1 MPYVGRV
8 KVSNTDSKLD
18 SVKKERDRYALM
30 TFAWAD
36 LVFELDRFYNIEFAE
51 GATEAFFGRS
61 KNELKGSS
69 FRDLVTPSDIPMV
82 GGLFK
87 TILRGGR
94 LHDKKLRLLLGN
106 FQPQWASMSAYCLGP
121 SDSDNIFVALRK
133 SSADE
138 LPSASLPHDEK
149 SGLVDGHSF
158 ANLAAERLREIQDA
172 GESAEVTLVSIPEM
186 VSLQERLGDG
196 GSDAL
201 LASVGDFLK
210 ANSVGGDTAAAVGD
224 GRFSILRSS
233 TTKVEDL
240 VSQIE
245 GLTQKFDPTGVGVQ
259 VESATMAMDNDTGIS
274 EEDLAKG
281 LLYTMNKFRDSD
293 GAGLNLKDLT
303 ANMSTLV
310 GEAVAEV
317 NSFKSLVEKGEFF
330 VALQPIIHIQTGEI
344 HHYEALC
351 RFEKAAGES
360 PFKLITFA
368 EETGLIHDFDLAM
381 AKKVVEW
388 LGKFPRNSNKYRAA
402 VNVSGYSI
410 GKPSY
415 VEALH
420 KMLKEN
426 EWLVGKL
433 MFEITES
440 SRMSDLDSANNF
452 IQSLRSK
459 GYHVCLDDFG
469 AGAASFQYLSV
480 LDVDVVK
487 LDGSAVKN
495 AQKAKKGRAFLSA
508 LTELC
513 KRMSVE
519 TIAEMVDTPET
530 LEFCRDC
537 GCNYVQGF
545 LFGRPSKEVKD
556 FHPLPQAGLFKKL
569 TNLRY

>member
-1 MPYVGRV
+1 MERLASQDIRLETL
-8 KVSNTDSKLD
+8 KR
-18 SVKKERDRYALM
+18 ERDRYVSMA
-30 TFAWAD
+30 FAWAD
-36 LVFELDRFYNIEFAE
+36 LLFELDRHFNIEFVE

-61 KNELKGSS
+61 KKELEGSS
-69 FRDLVTPSDIPMV
+69 FRDLVMPSDIPLAGQIFNGV
-82 GGLFK
+82 LK
-87 TILRGGR
+87 TSRV
-94 LHDKKLRLLLGN
+94 HDKLLRLQLSNG
-106 FQPQWASMSAYCLGP
+106 QTQWVSMSAYCLN
-121 SDSDNIFVALRK
+121 SQDAHIFLALRK
-133 SSADE
+133 SSAED
-138 LPSASLPHDEK
+138 LPSASLPKDEK
-149 SGLVDGHSF
+149 TGLVDGHNF
-158 ANLAAERLREIQDA
+158 AGLAAERLRGIQEA
-172 GESAEVTLVSIPEM
+172 GESAEVTLVSIPEIS
-186 VSLQERLGDG
+186 SLQERLDDSGNT
-196 GSDAL
+196 AL
-201 LASVGDFLK
+201 MQSVGAFLM
-210 ANSVGGDTAAAVGD
+210 ANSVGGDTAAQVGD
-224 GRFSILRSS
+224 GRFSIMHASN
-233 TTKVEDL
+233 TKVEDL
-240 VSQIE
+240 IGQIE
-245 GLTQKFDPTGVGVQ
+245 SLTKSFDPTGAGVQ
-259 VESATMAMDNDTGIS
+259 VETATMEMQSGIDIS

-317 NSFKSLVEKGEFF
+317 NSFKQLVEKGEFF
-330 VALQPIIHIQTGEI
+330 VALQPIIHIATGEI

-351 RFEKAAGES
+351 RFDRAAGES

-368 EETGLIHDFDLAM
+368 EETGLIHDFDFAM
-381 AKKVVEW
+381 ARKVMDW

-426 EWLVGKL
+426 EWLAGKL

-452 IQSLRSK
+452 IQALRSK
-459 GYHVCLDDFG
+459 GFHVCLDDFG

-556 FHPLPQAGLFKKL
+556 FTPLPQVNLFKKL

>member
-1 MPYVGRV
+1 VGSQDT
-8 KVSNTDSKLD
+8 KTDLIKR
-18 SVKKERDRYALM
+18 ERDRYAQM

-36 LVFELDRFYNIEFAE
+36 LAFELDRFFNIEFVE
-51 GATEAFFGRS
+51 GPTEAFFDRS
-61 KNELKGSS
+61 KKELQGSS
-69 FRDLVTPSDIPMV
+69 FRDLVMPSDIPLV
-82 GGLFK
+82 GQIFK
-87 TILRGGR
+87 SILKAGR
-94 LHDKKLRLLLGN
+94 IHDKKLRLLLHTD
-106 FQPQWASMSAYCLGP
+106 QPQWVSMSAYCLGDG
-121 SDSDNIFVALRK
+121 SNIFLAMRK

-138 LPSASLPHDEK
+138 LPSSSLPKDAQ
-149 SGLVDGHSF
+149 SGLVDGNSF
-158 ANLAAERLREIQDA
+158 SALAAERLRAIQEA
-172 GESAEVTLVSIPEM
+172 GESAEVTLVSIPEITA
-186 VSLQERLGDG
+186 LQERLDAGA
-196 GSDAL
+196 SDAL
-201 LASVGDFLK
+201 MQSVGDFLK
-210 ANSVGGDTAAAVGD
+210 TNSVGGDTAAKVGD
-224 GRFSILRSS
+224 GRFSIMHASG
-233 TTKVEDL
+233 TKVEDL

-259 VESATMAMDNDTGIS
+259 VQSATMEMDASAGIS

-293 GAGLNLKDLT
+293 GAGLNIKDLT

-310 GEAVAEV
+310 EQAVAEV
-317 NSFKSLVEKGEFF
+317 NNFKQICEKGEFF
-330 VALQPIIHIQTGEI
+330 VALQPIIHIATGEI

-351 RFEKAAGES
+351 RFDKTGVES
-360 PFKLITFA
+360 PFKTITFA
-368 EETGLIHDFDLAM
+368 EETGLIHDFDFAM

-410 GKPSY
+410 GKPTY

-452 IQSLRSK
+452 IQALRSK

-495 AQKAKKGRAFLSA
+495 AMKAPKGRAFLSA

-537 GCNYVQGF
+537 NCNYVQGF

-556 FHPLPQAGLFKKL
+556 FNPLPQGNLFKKL

>member
-1 MPYVGRV
+1 VGSQDNKADLV
-8 KVSNTDSKLD
+8 KR
-18 SVKKERDRYALM
+18 ERDRYAQM

-36 LVFELDRFYNIEFAE
+36 LAFELDRFFNIEFVE
-51 GATEAFFGRS
+51 GPTEAFFALS
-61 KNELKGSS
+61 KKELQGSS
-69 FRDLVTPSDIPMV
+69 FRDLVMPSDIPLV
-82 GGLFK
+82 GQIFK
-87 TILRGGR
+87 SILKAGR
-94 LHDKKLRLLLGN
+94 IHDKKLRLLLHTG
-106 FQPQWASMSAYCLGP
+106 QPQWVSMSAYCLGE
-121 SDSDNIFVALRK
+121 DSNIFLALRK

-138 LPSASLPHDEK
+138 LPSSSLPKDAQ
-149 SGLVDGHSF
+149 SGLVDGNSF
-158 ANLAAERLREIQDA
+158 SALAAERLRAIQEA
-172 GESAEVTLVSIPEM
+172 GESAEVTLVSIPEITA
-186 VSLQERLGDG
+186 LQERLDAGAN
-196 GSDAL
+196 DAL
-201 LASVGDFLK
+201 MQSVGDFLK
-210 ANSVGGDTAAAVGD
+210 TNSVGGDTAAKVGD
-224 GRFSILRSS
+224 GRFSIMHASG
-233 TTKVEDL
+233 TKVEDL

-259 VESATMAMDNDTGIS
+259 VQSATMEMDGELGIS

-293 GAGLNLKDLT
+293 GAGLNIKDLT

-310 GEAVAEV
+310 GQAVAEV
-317 NSFKSLVEKGEFF
+317 NNFKQIVEKGDFF
-330 VALQPIIHIQTGEI
+330 VALQPIIHIATGEI

-351 RFEKAAGES
+351 RFDKTGVES
-360 PFKLITFA
+360 PFKTITFA
-368 EETGLIHDFDLAM
+368 EETGLIHDFDFAM

-410 GKPSY
+410 GKPTY
-415 VEALH
+415 VDALH

-452 IQSLRSK
+452 IQALRSK

-495 AQKAKKGRAFLSA
+495 AMKAPKGRAFLSA

-530 LEFCRDC
+530 LDFCRDC
-537 GCNYVQGF
+537 NCNYVQGF

-556 FHPLPQAGLFKKL
+556 FNPLPQANLFKKL

>member
-1 MPYVGRV
+1 VGSQDT
-8 KVSNTDSKLD
+8 KTDLIKR
-18 SVKKERDRYALM
+18 ERDRYAQM

-36 LVFELDRFYNIEFAE
+36 LAFELDRFFNIEFVE
-51 GATEAFFGRS
+51 GPTEAFFDRS
-61 KNELKGSS
+61 KKELQGSS
-69 FRDLVTPSDIPMV
+69 FRDLVMPSDIPLV
-82 GGLFK
+82 GQIFK
-87 TILRGGR
+87 SILKAGR
-94 LHDKKLRLLLGN
+94 IHDKKLRLLLHTD
-106 FQPQWASMSAYCLGP
+106 QPQWVSMSAYCLGDG
-121 SDSDNIFVALRK
+121 SNIFLAMRK

-138 LPSASLPHDEK
+138 LPSSSLPKDAQ
-149 SGLVDGHSF
+149 SGLVDGNSF
-158 ANLAAERLREIQDA
+158 YALAAERLRAIQEA
-172 GESAEVTLVSIPEM
+172 GESAEVTLVSIPEITA
-186 VSLQERLGDG
+186 LQERLDAGA
-196 GSDAL
+196 SDAL
-201 LASVGDFLK
+201 MQSVGDFLK
-210 ANSVGGDTAAAVGD
+210 TNSVGGDTAAKVGD
-224 GRFSILRSS
+224 GRFSIMHASG
-233 TTKVEDL
+233 TKVEDL

-259 VESATMAMDNDTGIS
+259 VQSATMEMDASAGIS

-293 GAGLNLKDLT
+293 GAGLNIKDLT

-310 GEAVAEV
+310 EQAVAEV
-317 NSFKSLVEKGEFF
+317 NNFKQICEKGEFF
-330 VALQPIIHIQTGEI
+330 VALQPIIHIATGEI

-351 RFEKAAGES
+351 RFDKTGVES
-360 PFKLITFA
+360 PFKTITFA
-368 EETGLIHDFDLAM
+368 EETGLIHDFDFAM

-410 GKPSY
+410 GKPTY

-452 IQSLRSK
+452 IQALRSK

-495 AQKAKKGRAFLSA
+495 AMKAPKGRAFLSA

-537 GCNYVQGF
+537 NCNYVQGF

-556 FHPLPQAGLFKKL
+556 FNPLPQGNLFKKL

>member
-1 MPYVGRV
+1 MGSQDNKADLV
-8 KVSNTDSKLD
+8 KR
-18 SVKKERDRYALM
+18 ERDRYAQM

-36 LVFELDRFYNIEFAE
+36 LAFELDRFFNIEFVE
-51 GATEAFFGRS
+51 GPTEAFFALS
-61 KNELKGSS
+61 KKELQGSS
-69 FRDLVTPSDIPMV
+69 FRDLVMPSDIPLV
-82 GGLFK
+82 GQIFK
-87 TILRGGR
+87 SILKAGR
-94 LHDKKLRLLLGN
+94 IHDKKLRLLLHTD
-106 FQPQWASMSAYCLGP
+106 QPQWVSMSAYCLGE
-121 SDSDNIFVALRK
+121 DSNIFLALRK

-138 LPSASLPHDEK
+138 LPSSSLPKDAQ
-149 SGLVDGHSF
+149 SGLVDGNSF
-158 ANLAAERLREIQDA
+158 SALAAERLRAIQEA
-172 GESAEVTLVSIPEM
+172 GESAEVTLVSIPEITA
-186 VSLQERLGDG
+186 LQERLDAGAN
-196 GSDAL
+196 DAL
-201 LASVGDFLK
+201 MQSVGDFLK
-210 ANSVGGDTAAAVGD
+210 TNSVGGDTAAKVGD
-224 GRFSILRSS
+224 GRFSIMHASG
-233 TTKVEDL
+233 TKVEDL

-259 VESATMAMDNDTGIS
+259 VQSATMEMDGELGIS

-293 GAGLNLKDLT
+293 GAGLNIKDLT

-310 GEAVAEV
+310 GQAVAEV
-317 NSFKSLVEKGEFF
+317 NNFKQIVEKGDFF
-330 VALQPIIHIQTGEI
+330 VALQPIIHIATGEI

-351 RFEKAAGES
+351 RFDKTGVES
-360 PFKLITFA
+360 PFKTITFA
-368 EETGLIHDFDLAM
+368 EETGLIHDFDFAM

-410 GKPSY
+410 GKPTY
-415 VEALH
+415 VDALH

-452 IQSLRSK
+452 IQALRSK

-495 AQKAKKGRAFLSA
+495 AMKAPKGRAFLSA

-530 LEFCRDC
+530 LDFCRDC
-537 GCNYVQGF
+537 NCNYVQGF

-556 FHPLPQAGLFKKL
+556 FNPLPQANLFKKL

>member
-1 MPYVGRV
+1 MGSQDNKADLV
-8 KVSNTDSKLD
+8 KR
-18 SVKKERDRYALM
+18 ERDRYAQM

-36 LVFELDRFYNIEFAE
+36 LAFELDRFFNIEFVE
-51 GATEAFFGRS
+51 GPTEAFFALS
-61 KNELKGSS
+61 KKELQGSS
-69 FRDLVTPSDIPMV
+69 FRDLVMPSDIPLV
-82 GGLFK
+82 GQIFK
-87 TILRGGR
+87 SILKAGR
-94 LHDKKLRLLLGN
+94 IHDKKLRLLLHTG
-106 FQPQWASMSAYCLGP
+106 QPQWVSMSAYCLGE
-121 SDSDNIFVALRK
+121 DSNIFLALRK

-138 LPSASLPHDEK
+138 LPSSSLPKDAQ
-149 SGLVDGHSF
+149 SGLVDGNSF
-158 ANLAAERLREIQDA
+158 SALAAERLRAIQEA
-172 GESAEVTLVSIPEM
+172 GESAEVTLVSIPEITA
-186 VSLQERLGDG
+186 LQERLDAGAN
-196 GSDAL
+196 DAL
-201 LASVGDFLK
+201 MQSVGDFLK
-210 ANSVGGDTAAAVGD
+210 TNSVGGDTAAKVGD
-224 GRFSILRSS
+224 GRFSIMHASG
-233 TTKVEDL
+233 TKVEDL

-259 VESATMAMDNDTGIS
+259 VQSATMEMDGELGIS

-293 GAGLNLKDLT
+293 GAGLNIKDLT

-310 GEAVAEV
+310 GQAVAEV
-317 NSFKSLVEKGEFF
+317 NNFKQIVEKGDFF
-330 VALQPIIHIQTGEI
+330 VALQPIIHIATGEI

-351 RFEKAAGES
+351 RFDKTGVES
-360 PFKLITFA
+360 PFKTITFA
-368 EETGLIHDFDLAM
+368 EETGLIHDFDFAM

-410 GKPSY
+410 GKPTY
-415 VEALH
+415 VDALH

-452 IQSLRSK
+452 IQALRSK

-495 AQKAKKGRAFLSA
+495 AMKAPKGRAFLSA

-530 LEFCRDC
+530 LDFCRDC
-537 GCNYVQGF
+537 NCNYVQGF

-556 FHPLPQAGLFKKL
+556 FNPLPQANLFKKL

>member
-1 MPYVGRV
+1 
-8 KVSNTDSKLD
+8 
-18 SVKKERDRYALM
+18 M

-36 LVFELDRFYNIEFAE
+36 LAFELDRYFNIEFVE
-51 GATEAFFGRS
+51 GPTEAFFARS
-61 KNELKGSS
+61 KKELQGSS
-69 FRDLVTPSDIPMV
+69 FRDLVMPSDIPLV
-82 GGLFK
+82 GQIFK
-87 TILRGGR
+87 SILKAGR
-94 LHDKKLRLLLGN
+94 IHDKKLRLLLHTD
-106 FQPQWASMSAYCLGP
+106 QPQWVSMSAYCLGEG
-121 SDSDNIFVALRK
+121 SNIFLALRK

-138 LPSASLPHDEK
+138 LPSANLPKDAQ
-149 SGLVDGHSF
+149 SGLVDGNSF
-158 ANLAAERLREIQDA
+158 SALAAERLRAIQEA
-172 GESAEVTLVSIPEM
+172 GESAEVTLVSIPEITA
-186 VSLQERLGDG
+186 LQERLDQGA
-196 GSDAL
+196 SDAL
-201 LASVGDFLK
+201 MQSVGDFLK
-210 ANSVGGDTAAAVGD
+210 TNSVGGDTAAKVGD
-224 GRFSILRSS
+224 GRFSIMHASG
-233 TTKVEDL
+233 TKVEDL

-245 GLTQKFDPTGVGVQ
+245 GLTQKFDPSGVGVQ
-259 VESATMAMDNDTGIS
+259 VQSATMEMDAGAGIS

-293 GAGLNLKDLT
+293 GAGINLKDLT

-310 GEAVAEV
+310 GQAVAEV
-317 NSFKSLVEKGEFF
+317 NNFKQICEKGEFF
-330 VALQPIIHIQTGEI
+330 VALQPIIHIATGEI

-351 RFEKAAGES
+351 RFDKTGVES
-360 PFKLITFA
+360 PFKTITFA
-368 EETGLIHDFDLAM
+368 EETGLIHDFDFAM
-381 AKKVVEW
+381 ARKVVEW

-410 GKPSY
+410 GKPTY
-415 VEALH
+415 VDALH

-452 IQSLRSK
+452 IQALRTK

-495 AQKAKKGRAFLSA
+495 AMKAPKGRAFLSA

-530 LEFCRDC
+530 LDFCRDC
-537 GCNYVQGF
+537 NCNYVQGF
-545 LFGRPSKEVKD
+545 LFGKPSKEVKD
-556 FHPLPQAGLFKKL
+556 FTPLPQGNLFKKL

>member
-1 MPYVGRV
+1 VGSSDIKIESLKR
-8 KVSNTDSKLD
+8 
-18 SVKKERDRYALM
+18 ERDRYVSMA
-30 TFAWAD
+30 FAWAD
-36 LVFELDRFYNIEFAE
+36 LLFELDRYFNIEFVE

-61 KNELKGSS
+61 KTDLQGSS
-69 FRDLVTPSDIPMV
+69 FRDLVMPSDIPLV
-82 GGLFK
+82 GQIFK
-87 TILRGGR
+87 SILKSGR
-94 LHDKKLRLLLGN
+94 IHDKMLRLMLSTD
-106 FQPQWASMSAYCLGP
+106 QPQWVSMSAYCLGP
-121 SDSDNIFVALRK
+121 DSNIFIALRK
-133 SSADE
+133 SSAE
-138 LPSASLPHDEK
+138 ALPSASLPKDEK
-149 SGLVDGHSF
+149 SGLVDSHSF
-158 ANLAAERLREIQDA
+158 AGMAAERLRSIQEA
-172 GESAEVTLVSIPEM
+172 GETAEVTLVSIPEITT
-186 VSLQERLGDG
+186 LQERLDENA
-196 GSDAL
+196 SDAL
-201 LASVGDFLK
+201 LQSVGDFLK
-210 ANSVGGDTAAAVGD
+210 ANSVGGDTAAKVGD
-224 GRFSILRSS
+224 GRFSIMHASG
-233 TTKVEDL
+233 TKVEDL

-259 VESATMAMDNDTGIS
+259 VQSATMEMEGGADIS

-293 GAGLNLKDLT
+293 GAGLNIKDLA

-317 NSFKSLVEKGEFF
+317 NNFKQIVDKGDFF
-330 VALQPIIHIQTGEI
+330 VALQPIIHIATGEI

-351 RFEKAAGES
+351 RFDKTGVES
-360 PFKLITFA
+360 PFKTITFA
-368 EETGLIHDFDLAM
+368 EETGLIHDFDFAM

-410 GKPSY
+410 GKPTY

-452 IQSLRSK
+452 IQALRSK

-495 AQKAKKGRAFLSA
+495 AMKAPKGRAFLSA

-513 KRMSVE
+513 KRMNVE

-530 LEFCRDC
+530 LDFCRDC
-537 GCNYVQGF
+537 NCNYVQGF
-545 LFGRPSKEVKD
+545 LFGRPSREVKD
-556 FHPLPQAGLFKKL
+556 FTPLPQGNLFKKL

>member
-1 MPYVGRV
+1 MGSQDT
-8 KVSNTDSKLD
+8 KTDLIKR
-18 SVKKERDRYALM
+18 ERDRYAQM

-36 LVFELDRFYNIEFAE
+36 LAFELDRFFNIEFVE
-51 GATEAFFGRS
+51 GPTEAFFDRS
-61 KNELKGSS
+61 KKELQGSS
-69 FRDLVTPSDIPMV
+69 FRDLVMPSDIPLV
-82 GGLFK
+82 GQIFK
-87 TILRGGR
+87 SILKAGR
-94 LHDKKLRLLLGN
+94 IHDKKLRLLLHTD
-106 FQPQWASMSAYCLGP
+106 QPQWVSMSAYCLGDG
-121 SDSDNIFVALRK
+121 SNIFLAMRK

-138 LPSASLPHDEK
+138 LPSSSLPKDAQ
-149 SGLVDGHSF
+149 SGLVDGNSF
-158 ANLAAERLREIQDA
+158 SALAAERLRAIQEA
-172 GESAEVTLVSIPEM
+172 GESAEVSIPEITA
-186 VSLQERLGDG
+186 LQERLDAGA
-196 GSDAL
+196 SDAL
-201 LASVGDFLK
+201 MQSVGDFLK
-210 ANSVGGDTAAAVGD
+210 TNSVGGDTAAKVGD
-224 GRFSILRSS
+224 GRFSIMHASG
-233 TTKVEDL
+233 TKVEDL

-259 VESATMAMDNDTGIS
+259 VQSATMEMDASAGIS

-293 GAGLNLKDLT
+293 GAGLNIKDLT

-310 GEAVAEV
+310 EQAVAEV
-317 NSFKSLVEKGEFF
+317 NNFKQICEKGEFF
-330 VALQPIIHIQTGEI
+330 VALQPIIHIATGEI

-351 RFEKAAGES
+351 RFDKTGVES
-360 PFKLITFA
+360 PFKTITFA
-368 EETGLIHDFDLAM
+368 EETGLIHDFDFAM

-410 GKPSY
+410 GKPTY

-452 IQSLRSK
+452 IQALRSK

-495 AQKAKKGRAFLSA
+495 AMKAPKGRAFLSA

-537 GCNYVQGF
+537 NCNYVQGF

-556 FHPLPQAGLFKKL
+556 FNPLPQGNLFKKL

>member
-1 MPYVGRV
+1 L
-8 KVSNTDSKLD
+8 VSQDARLETLKR
-18 SVKKERDRYALM
+18 ERDRYVSMA
-30 TFAWAD
+30 FAWAD
-36 LVFELDRFYNIEFAE
+36 LLFELDRHFNIEFVE
-51 GATEAFFGRS
+51 GAAEAFFGRS
-61 KNELKGSS
+61 KKDLRGSS
-69 FRDLVTPSDIPMV
+69 FRDLVMPSDIPLV
-82 GGLFK
+82 GQVFK
-87 TILRGGR
+87 SILKTGR
-94 LHDKKLRLLLGN
+94 VHDKLLRLQLTSG
-106 FQPQWASMSAYCLGP
+106 QPQWVSMSAYCLDGN
-121 SDSDNIFVALRK
+121 DSHIFLALRK
-133 SSADE
+133 SSAE
-138 LPSASLPHDEK
+138 ALPSASLPKDEK
-149 SGLVDGHSF
+149 TGLVDGNSF
-158 ANLAAERLREIQDA
+158 AGLAAERLRGIQEA
-172 GESAEVTLVSIPEM
+172 GESAEVTLVSIPEITA
-186 VSLQERLGDG
+186 LQERLDENS
-196 GSDAL
+196 SDAL
-201 LASVGDFLK
+201 MQSMGEFLK
-210 ANSVGGDTAAAVGD
+210 ANSVGGDTAAQVGD
-224 GRFSILRSS
+224 GRFSIMHASG
-233 TTKVEDL
+233 TKVEDL

-259 VESATMAMDNDTGIS
+259 VQSATMAMDGADIS

-293 GAGLNLKDLT
+293 GAGLNIKDLT

-317 NSFKSLVEKGEFF
+317 NNFKQLVERGEFF
-330 VALQPIIHIQTGEI
+330 VALQPIIHISSGEI

-360 PFKLITFA
+360 PFKMITFA
-368 EETGLIHDFDLAM
+368 EETGLIHDFDFAM
-381 AKKVVEW
+381 AKKVVDW

-426 EWLVGKL
+426 EWLAGKL

-440 SRMSDLDSANNF
+440 SRMSDLESANNF
-452 IQSLRSK
+452 IQALRSK

-556 FHPLPQAGLFKKL
+556 FTPLPQGNLFKKL
-569 TNLRY
+569 SNLRY